1 MISRATKRTGNSLP
15 TVTSKRRAPYAARAC
30 IACRRRKGKCDGRQP
45 CDYCE
50 NRGRTCLYD
59 EETVSPGIE
68 TVTATASVT
77 RAPAQPSAFQSDE
90 SNRSLS
96 PPLTPAA
103 ANGPP
108 SPAIL
113 PNSSGAP
120 DVPSN
125 GCGSGNDSDLT
136 SLVASLRTELQQV
149 KAMVEA
155 QSNGTHS
162 LGSVASPHTLHA
174 PGDHTSLSN
183 RRPHATQTDTTPSY
197 ASHYFYGP
205 TSPDYSMN
213 LVQITL
219 RQLGYLASS
228 SHQPML
234 PSVNGNDAVL
244 PPIPHWPSRRH
255 FDRYQLLQFRSWL
268 SLQEAKDAAD
278 TYHRVIGE
286 LHPFV
291 NIDRVRRQLE
301 SCYSSDT
308 NQSLGGE
315 SNQPDDDDLIILVL
329 MLAVVAQVSKDTLLA
344 TMASVLHSNFMPS
357 ANAAITSS
365 TTSIKQVTIALLL
378 GYYYFSHDLSR
389 LALRL
394 CGIAGRMLMELG
406 FHNSDM
412 LNHILKTD
420 SQRREAS
427 AIMCSVIILDRQWSA
442 MTGLPANFPNAAF
455 SLTPTFIDDMPYAK
469 AMYMLIHISD
479 RFDEP
484 ISIAARGNTRID
496 DDVMELL
503 VFQIQQWQ
511 KKCVGDKDLSDMEVW
526 FDEPS
531 NLPPS
536 WLLLLIY
543 RAASIKSL
551 LLRPYFFPTSDIEK
565 SKLYLP
571 QAMELAVRVTG
582 SLFKVDNVTDMYRNQ
597 RPYYQH
603 ILASICA
610 LMFLVVGYIEKHR
623 STMLPYLTP
632 GYDDQIR
639 ECFVRARNLSQKY
652 GDVSTAAKDLGK
664 RIRELCHAMET
675 YGKAQREASE
685 EAIPSTIVAF
695 QSSTTFT
702 GPSATSQDIG
712 LNNEP
717 REEAFVPMTDRTF
730 EAEMNS
736 FGANFGFEL
745 PMEGDHGP
753 QDTPPWV
760 LRGWPANSHSFL
772 FQ

>member
-1 MISRATKRTGNSLP
+1 
-15 TVTSKRRAPYAARAC
+15 
-30 IACRRRKGKCDGRQP
+30 
-45 CDYCE
+45 
-50 NRGRTCLYD
+50 
-59 EETVSPGIE
+59 
-68 TVTATASVT
+68 
-77 RAPAQPSAFQSDE
+77 
-90 SNRSLS
+90 
-96 PPLTPAA
+96 
-103 ANGPP
+103 
-108 SPAIL
+108 
-113 PNSSGAP
+113 
-120 DVPSN
+120 
-125 GCGSGNDSDLT
+125 
-136 SLVASLRTELQQV
+136 
-149 KAMVEA
+149 
-155 QSNGTHS
+155 
-162 LGSVASPHTLHA
+162 
-174 PGDHTSLSN
+174 
-183 RRPHATQTDTTPSY
+183 
-197 ASHYFYGP
+197 
-205 TSPDYSMN
+205 MN

-286 LHPFV
+286 LYPFV
-291 NIDRVRRQLE
+291 NIDRVRSQLE

-378 GYYYFSHDLSR
+378 VNKPSQLIPYQSMLTYLIKGYYYFSHDLSR

-582 SLFKVDNVTDMYRNQ
+582 SLFKLDNVTDMYRNR

-632 GYDDQIR
+632 EYDNQIR
-639 ECFVRARNLSQKY
+639 ECFVRARKLSQKY
-652 GDVSTAAKDLGK
+652 GDVSTAANILGK

-685 EAIPSTIVAF
+685 EAIPSTTVAF
-695 QSSTTFT
+695 QSNTAFT
-702 GPSATSQDIG
+702 DTSATSQEIG